1 MHSNDDFLSAIR
13 GLEDPLFE
21 DPNPHKTI
29 ATEKVRE
36 AAARA
41 RDTEACKALG
51 IHICHQCGGSGQFR
65 GVRVH
70 QPKAHCFA
78 CKGKGYFMRSYADRV
93 KDRQKREQAKR
104 SATDRIRS
112 ELNARSPEMDHWLA
126 ENAHWC
132 DIARSVL
139 ELINK
144 GKEPSERQLEAVISI
159 RAKSDKTKA
168 EKRAA
173 REAEKA
179 KTYVQVD
186 LQPIRDMF
194 EAAVAK
200 GAKNPS
206 YRAEGVR
213 IVQAKAHSANAGMLY
228 VTNEDQVYGG
238 KLDGV
243 TFKPTRD
250 GQAHDFARVEPKGPD
265 GKPTGEV
272 ILRTAAAALEAIA
285 EDPLAAAIRH
295 GHNTGYCACC
305 GRLLVNDSK
314 PDADGLTSVERGI
327 GPICARK
334 FGLM

>member
-29 ATEKVRE
+29 ATEKARE

-41 RDTEACKALG
+41 SDAEACKALG

-93 KDRQKREQAKR
+93 KDQQKREQAKR

-126 ENAHWC
+126 ENTHWC

-200 GAKNPS
+200 GAKKPT
-206 YRAEGVR
+206 YRAEGVV
-213 IVQAKAHSANAGMLY
+213 ISLAKQTSVNAGMLY
-228 VTNEDQVYGG
+228 VKNEAGYYGG
-238 KLDGV
+238 KLDGIV
-243 TFKPTRD
+243 FKPVTD
-250 GQAHDFARVEPKGPD
+250 GAAHDFARFEAKD
-265 GKPTGEV
+265 GEV
-272 ILRTAAAALEAIA
+272 ILRTAAAALEVIA
-285 EDPLAAAIRH
+285 ENPLEAAIRY
-295 GHNTGYCACC
+295 GRATGYCACC